1 MSTLGSNQLQP
12 KLGDAYLKLQLD
24 LTTVSALLL
33 DHIQEVLVIPV
44 EQITFMPNMPDCV
57 LGLINRRNK
66 VLWLVDFPQM
76 MGLESLERDVRQ
88 YHIAIARLENM
99 LLGLA
104 VKQVRGVIRL
114 TAAEIES
121 PQDDDA
127 PNLKPYLK
135 GRFLEQGESLMV
147 LDAKAI
153 INAPI

>member
-24 LTTVSALLL
+24 ITIVSALLL

-44 EQITFMPNMPDCV
+44 EQITFMPNMPEYV

-76 MGLESLERDVRQ
+76 IGLESLERDVQQ

-104 VKQVRGVIRL
+104 VEQVRGVIRL
-114 TAAEIES
+114 TADEIES

-135 GRFLEQGESLMV
+135 GRVSEQGGSLIV

-153 INAPI
+153 KLGLT

>member
-104 VKQVRGVIRL
+104 VEQVRGVIRL

-135 GRFLEQGESLMV
+135 GRVLEQGESLMV

>member
-88 YHIAIARLENM
+88 YHIAIARLENV